1 MLGAGVKNREPGAD
15 SVALAAIMPDGI
27 VDRWHCSQF
36 VPLGIW
42 AFALPAGAVDGITTI
57 FEMPTNEVDEIVGP
71 WQPAQVAI
79 PA

>member
-1 MLGAGVKNREPGAD
+1 MVGAGVRNSEPGAD

-36 VPLGIW
+36 VPDAICADG
-42 AFALPAGAVDGITTI
+42 LPAGVTGGMTTI
-57 FEMPTNEVDEIVGP
+57 FEMPTNEVAEIVGP
-71 WQPAQVAI
+71 WQPAQVVI